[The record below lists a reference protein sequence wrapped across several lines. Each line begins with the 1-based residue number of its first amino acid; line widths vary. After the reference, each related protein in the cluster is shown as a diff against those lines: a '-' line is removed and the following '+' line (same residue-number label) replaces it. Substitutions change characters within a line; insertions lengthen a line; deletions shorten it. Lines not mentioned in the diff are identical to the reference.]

1 MEENIK
7 LTEGEYEIAEG
18 CEYVGQKNKKLVI
31 KRFPDVKDCDIV
43 VSEDN
48 RHMGVFRKF
57 SGIESA
63 AYYIDFCYDINY
75 RNEIDVIYFYTNRS
89 NVVSVNLRKANE
101 EETALFYDIIH
112 AYGYDYDSKAFTKV
126 TRYFS
131 KNHKYGII
139 INEGKLCAKELN
151 GVDENCILGG
161 SYDDYKFET
170 ERAAKI
176 CAKRLN
182 KNFK

>member
-57 SGIESA
+57 SGIELA

-101 EETALFYDIIH
+101 EETELFYDIIH
-112 AYGYDYDSKAFTKV
+112 AYGYEYDKNDFNKVFKYSTK
-126 TRYFS
+126 
-131 KNHKYGII
+131 KHEYGLVISDG
-139 INEGKLCAKELN
+139 ELCAKSLK
-151 GVDENCILGG
+151 GVDEDCILGG
-161 SYDDYKFET
+161 RYDNYKFET